1 MKTVIYGFF
10 LLLAIGLVS
19 VDAGSQSTARIKFK
33 RGSIS
38 STVVG
43 SLKGFDD
50 SKTYVI
56 EVRAGQTLSTQQT
69 GTNNITLSIKD
80 PNGDD
85 VTDADASCNN
95 RKSISPTI
103 AGDYTITVVQ
113 CQKADEWNG
122 AFKFRVTV
130 R

>member
-1 MKTVIYGFF
+1 MKKIRLLY
-10 LLLAIGLVS
+10 LLLILATL
-19 VDAGSQSTARIKFK
+19 SQASYSQTPSRIKFK
-33 RGSIS
+33 RGAVS

-50 SKTYVI
+50 RKTYVI
-56 EVRAGQTLSTQQT
+56 KVRAGQTLSTQQT

-80 PNGDD
+80 PNGND

-122 AFKFRVTV
+122 TFKFRVTV

>member
-1 MKTVIYGFF
+1 MKTIVFGFF
-10 LLLAIGLVS
+10 LLIAIGVGS
-19 VDAGSQSTARIKFK
+19 VEIRAQSAARIKFK
-33 RGSIS
+33 RGAIS
-38 STVVG
+38 STVVD
-43 SLKGFDD
+43 SMKGYED

-95 RKSISPTI
+95 RKSVSPTI
-103 AGDYTITVVQ
+103 AGEYTITVVQ

-122 AFKFRVTV
+122 TFKFRVTV

>member
-1 MKTVIYGFF
+1 MKKIRLLY
-10 LLLAIGLVS
+10 LLLILATL
-19 VDAGSQSTARIKFK
+19 SQASYSQTPSRIKFK
-33 RGSIS
+33 RGAVS

-50 SKTYVI
+50 RKTYVI
-56 EVRAGQTLSTQQT
+56 KVRAGQTLSTQQT

-80 PNGDD
+80 PNGND

-103 AGDYTITVVQ
+103 SGDYTITVVQ

-122 AFKFRVTV
+122 TFKFRVTV